1 MSARIYL
8 GKAGRIFGPYA
19 DRDVSEMRATGEI
32 ERFSWIWQSSSPGW
46 QAIDP
51 PPPPVVEG
59 VGIGPGKEI
68 EAPLPRTGVVEVYGH
83 AMPPMP
89 RQAPPA
95 PPARKAIKIPAE
107 AVDAVCH
114 DYRQAVAGRLVRVT
128 DAGCELLALGAV
140 ASPLFQEHA
149 KVYLNLLNSKTGKT
163 MDIVAMLSGASRTR
177 EGWTYRL
184 EWESVPE
191 LLQTG

>member
-8 GKAGRIFGPYA
+8 GKSGRIFGPYT
-19 DRDVSEMRATGEI
+19 DRDVSEMRATGEL
-32 ERFSWIWQSSSPGW
+32 ERFSWIWQSSAPGW

-59 VGIGPGKEI
+59 AGVGPGKEI

-95 PPARKAIKIPAE
+95 PPARKSLKIAPE
-107 AVDAVCH
+107 TVDAVCH
-114 DYRQAVAGRLVRVT
+114 DYRSAIAGRIVRVT
-128 DAGCELLALGAV
+128 DAGCELLAPGAGTP
-140 ASPLFQEHA
+140 AFQDHA

-163 MDIVAMLSGASRTR
+163 MDIVAMLSGVSRSR
-177 EGWTYRL
+177 EGWTYRI
-184 EWESVPE
+184 EWERVPE
-191 LLQTG
+191 LLDAG